1 MQLQLAEL
9 ILLAM
14 WSLASI
20 TIAIGC
26 ITLHP
31 KWYVTSLFGT
41 ENRWGKLAIA
51 IALMTYVVLRLTQWY
66 TSAEPTIRWSI

>member
-14 WSLASI
+14 WSLAGIS
-20 TIAIGC
+20 IAIGC

-31 KWYVTSLFGT
+31 KWYVKSLFGT

-51 IALMTYVVLRLTQWY
+51 IALMTYVVIRLTQWY
-66 TSAEPTIRWSI
+66 TSSNPTIYWGI